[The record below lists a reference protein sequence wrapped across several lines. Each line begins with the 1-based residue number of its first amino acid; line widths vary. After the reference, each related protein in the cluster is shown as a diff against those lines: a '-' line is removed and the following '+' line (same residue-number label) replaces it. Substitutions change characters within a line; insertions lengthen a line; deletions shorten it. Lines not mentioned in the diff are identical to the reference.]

1 MKSCGPRVPIP
12 WIGASTVKL
21 AGMSETISALAVT
34 NWVNRAA
41 TLLEESQAEI
51 NRINVFPI
59 ADSDTGSNMAHTVR
73 AACEEL
79 QSAVDEG
86 TLPEP
91 EDATDANL
99 PTITAL
105 LATGAVK
112 GARGNSGMVL
122 SQVFRALADASAQG
136 PIDAAALVRMLRDA
150 VGFAESTIA
159 APVEGTI
166 LTVLRQ
172 AANGASTAHE
182 AGEGMSA
189 IVGASLDAAREA
201 LFDTP
206 NQLEVLAE
214 AGVYDAGGAGFI
226 LMLEALKDVLTGK
239 SEGTAMTGSSTR
251 EHEAPGGDSA
261 SGTHAESHGVPA
273 ELELLFFFHGDVDP
287 LREVLATHGDSIV
300 IAPVSEEQAKVH
312 VHTLEAGALLEKA
325 FGLGQVTELRIEV
338 LPSQPGRL
346 ATAPRRASRPI
357 IALVTGH
364 NEGEK
369 GAVGDSGEGDEQ
381 DIFAAVGA
389 ISLDPVASEE
399 QTRTALE
406 QLPDGDIAVLTNGA
420 DPAAIL
426 EVAQREGSGRQLN
439 IIDTDSLV
447 GGLAALAV
455 FDPTNDWEDN
465 TADMLDASASQRWWQ
480 GPPEQLPQTVADL
493 LADGG
498 ELVTFIT
505 SDLAVAD
512 AVEAFVHRA
521 REQHPGVEFHE
532 HHARGLGAA
541 VQVGVE

>member
-1 MKSCGPRVPIP
+1 MKSCGPKAPIP

-41 TLLEESQAEI
+41 MLLEESQAEI

-91 EDATDANL
+91 ADAADANL
-99 PTITAL
+99 PAITAL

-136 PIDAAALVRMLRDA
+136 PIDAAALVRMLQDA

-172 AANGASTAHE
+172 AANGASAAHE
-182 AGEGMSA
+182 GGQGM
-189 IVGASLDAAREA
+189 IVDASLDAAREA

-239 SEGTAMTGSSTR
+239 SAGTAATGSSSR
-251 EHEAPGGDSA
+251 EHEAPGGESA

-287 LREVLATHGDSIV
+287 LREVLAAHGDSIV

-346 ATAPRRASRPI
+346 ATATRRASRPI
-357 IALVTGH
+357 IALVPGH

-369 GAVGDSGEGDEQ
+369 GAVGGSGEGDEQ

-389 ISLDPVASEE
+389 VSLDPVASEE
-399 QTRTALE
+399 QTRTALG

-426 EVAQREGSGRQLN
+426 EVAQREGHGRQLN

-465 TADMLDASASQRWWQ
+465 TADMLDASVSQRWWQ
-480 GPPEQLPQTVADL
+480 GPPEQLSQTVADL
-493 LADGG
+493 LAGGG

-505 SDLAVAD
+505 SEPAVAD

-532 HHARGLGAA
+532 HHARGLGTA

>member
-34 NWVNRAA
+34 HWVRRAA

-79 QSAVDEG
+79 QSAISGG

-99 PTITAL
+99 PAITAL

-136 PIDAAALVRMLRDA
+136 PIDAAALVRMLQDA

-182 AGEGMSA
+182 AGHGMSE
-189 IVGASLDAAREA
+189 IVDASLDAAREA

-214 AGVYDAGGAGFI
+214 ASVYDAGGAGFI
-226 LMLEALKDVLTGK
+226 LMLEALKDVLSGG
-239 SEGTAMTGSSTR
+239 SEGTTLTGPSAAG
-251 EHEAPGGDSA
+251 HEGPGVDGAAGS
-261 SGTHAESHGVPA
+261 HAYSHGVA
-273 ELELLFFFHGDVDP
+273 AKLELLFFFHGDVDP
-287 LREVLATHGDSIV
+287 LREVLAAHGDSIV
-300 IAPVSEEQAKVH
+300 IAPVSEQQAKVH
-312 VHTLEAGALLEKA
+312 VHTLEAGPLLEQA
-325 FGLGQVTELRIEV
+325 FGLGKVTELRIEV
-338 LPSQPGRL
+338 LPSEPGKHP
-346 ATAPRRASRPI
+346 TAARRASRPI
-357 IALVTGH
+357 IALVPGH
-364 NEGEK
+364 NEGAKE
-369 GAVGDSGEGDEQ
+369 AVGDSGADDEQ

-389 ISLDPVASEE
+389 VSLDPAASEE
-399 QTRTALE
+399 QTRAALE
-406 QLPDGDIAVLTNGA
+406 QLPAGEIAVLTNGA

-426 EVAQREGSGRQLN
+426 EVAQREGHGRQLN

-465 TADMLDASASQRWWQ
+465 TADMLDASVSQRWWQ

-493 LADGG
+493 LAGGG

-505 SDLAVAD
+505 SDPTVAD
-512 AVEAFVHRA
+512 AVEAFVQRA
-521 REQHPGVEFHE
+521 REQYTSVEFHE

>member
-1 MKSCGPRVPIP
+1 MPIP

-34 NWVNRAA
+34 HWVRRAA

-79 QSAVDEG
+79 QSAVSG
-86 TLPEP
+86 GKLPEP

-99 PTITAL
+99 PAITAL

-136 PIDAAALVRMLRDA
+136 PIDAAALVRMLQDA

-182 AGEGMSA
+182 AGRGMSE
-189 IVGASLDAAREA
+189 IVDTSLDAAREA

-226 LMLEALKDVLTGK
+226 LMLEALKDVLSGR
-239 SEGTAMTGSSTR
+239 SAGTTLTGSHAAG
-251 EHEAPGGDSA
+251 HERPGVHGAADS
-261 SGTHAESHGVPA
+261 HADSHGVPA

-287 LREVLATHGDSIV
+287 LREVLAAHGDSIV

-312 VHTLEAGALLEKA
+312 VHTLEAGPLLEQA
-325 FGLGQVTELRIEV
+325 FGLGTVTELRIEV
-338 LPSQPGRL
+338 LPSEPGNHP
-346 ATAPRRASRPI
+346 TAARRAARPI
-357 IALVTGH
+357 IALVPGH
-364 NEGEK
+364 NEGAK
-369 GAVGDSGEGDEQ
+369 DAVDDSGADDTQ

-389 ISLDPVASEE
+389 VSLDPAASEE

-406 QLPDGDIAVLTNGA
+406 QLPAGEIAVLTNGA

-426 EVAQREGSGRQLN
+426 EVAQREGHGRQLN

-465 TADMLDASASQRWWQ
+465 TADMLDASVSQRWWQ

-493 LADGG
+493 LAGGG

-505 SDLAVAD
+505 SDPTVAD
-512 AVEAFVHRA
+512 AVEAFVQRA
-521 REQHPGVEFHE
+521 REQYTSVEFHE

>member
-1 MKSCGPRVPIP
+1 
-12 WIGASTVKL
+12 
-21 AGMSETISALAVT
+21 MSETISALAVT
-34 NWVNRAA
+34 HWVRRAA

-79 QSAVDEG
+79 QSAVSG
-86 TLPEP
+86 GKLPEP

-99 PTITAL
+99 PAITAL

-136 PIDAAALVRMLRDA
+136 PIDAAALVRMLQDA

-172 AANGASTAHE
+172 AGNGASTAHE
-182 AGEGMSA
+182 AGHGMSE
-189 IVGASLDAAREA
+189 IVDTSLDAAREA

-226 LMLEALKDVLTGK
+226 LMLEALKDVLSGR
-239 SEGTAMTGSSTR
+239 SAGTTLTGSHAAG
-251 EHEAPGGDSA
+251 HERPGVHGAADS
-261 SGTHAESHGVPA
+261 HADSHGVPA

-287 LREVLATHGDSIV
+287 LREVLAAHGDSIV

-312 VHTLEAGALLEKA
+312 VHTLEAGPLLEQA
-325 FGLGQVTELRIEV
+325 FGLGTVTELRIEV
-338 LPSQPGRL
+338 LPSEPGNHP
-346 ATAPRRASRPI
+346 TAARRAARPI
-357 IALVTGH
+357 IALVPGH
-364 NEGEK
+364 NEGAK
-369 GAVGDSGEGDEQ
+369 DAVDDSGADDTQ

-389 ISLDPVASEE
+389 VSLDPAASEE

-406 QLPDGDIAVLTNGA
+406 QLPAGDIAVLTNGA

-426 EVAQREGSGRQLN
+426 EVAQREGHGRHLN

-465 TADMLDASASQRWWQ
+465 TADMLDASVSQRWWQ

-493 LADGG
+493 LAGGG

-505 SDLAVAD
+505 SEPAVAA
-512 AVEAFVHRA
+512 AVEAFVQRA
-521 REQHPGVEFHE
+521 REQYPGVEFHE
-532 HHARGLGAA
+532 HHARGLSAV

>member
-1 MKSCGPRVPIP
+1 
-12 WIGASTVKL
+12 
-21 AGMSETISALAVT
+21 
-34 NWVNRAA
+34 
-41 TLLEESQAEI
+41 
-51 NRINVFPI
+51 
-59 ADSDTGSNMAHTVR
+59 
-73 AACEEL
+73 
-79 QSAVDEG
+79 
-86 TLPEP
+86 
-91 EDATDANL
+91 
-99 PTITAL
+99 
-105 LATGAVK
+105 
-112 GARGNSGMVL
+112 MVL

-136 PIDAAALVRMLRDA
+136 PIDAAALVRMLQDA

-172 AANGASTAHE
+172 AANGANTAHD
-182 AGEGMSA
+182 GGQGMSA
-189 IVGASLDAAREA
+189 IVDASLDAAREA

-206 NQLEVLAE
+206 NQLEALAE

-226 LMLEALKDVLTGK
+226 LILEALKDVLSGGVAGTTLKDSGAAGH
-239 SEGTAMTGSSTR
+239 EGPGVGS
-251 EHEAPGGDSA
+251 APGSP
-261 SGTHAESHGVPA
+261 AESHGVPA

-300 IAPVSEEQAKVH
+300 IAPVSEGQAKVH
-312 VHTLEAGALLEKA
+312 VHTLQAGPLLEQA

-338 LPSQPGRL
+338 LPNQPGKPVA
-346 ATAPRRASRPI
+346 ATRRASRPI
-357 IALVTGH
+357 IALVAGH
-364 NEGEK
+364 NEGAK
-369 GAVGDSGEGDEQ
+369 DAVGDSGEDVGQ

-389 ISLDPVASEE
+389 VSLDPAASEE
-399 QTRTALE
+399 QTRAALE
-406 QLPDGDIAVLTNGA
+406 QLPAGDIAVLTNGA

-455 FDPTNDWEDN
+455 FDPTNDWGDN
-465 TADMLDASASQRWWQ
+465 TADMLDASVSQRWWQ
-480 GPPEQLPQTVADL
+480 GPPEQLPQAVADL

-505 SDLAVAD
+505 SEPAVAT
-512 AVEAFVHRA
+512 AVEAFVQRA
-521 REQHPGVEFHE
+521 REQHPSVEFHE